1 MWAQYCCSS
10 SVDDSVWKGGG
21 SIFLPSSG
29 AHIENKTK
37 TTVAV
42 DYRKVFIKL
51 FFVVTVIIVC
61 VFTYFPQ

>member
-1 MWAQYCCSS
+1 MTLFGR
-10 SVDDSVWKGGG
+10 GGG

-29 AHIENKTK
+29 AHIENKIK

-51 FFVVTVIIVC
+51 FFVVTVIIVY